1 MTRRDIPTSPETP
14 DRPLTGQIHELNL
27 MVARIFN
34 QRVKHLGLTR
44 SQWQTLFMLK
54 REDGQTQTEL
64 AERLVMAKPPLGKV
78 VDHLEQDGWVERRED
93 GNDRRV
99 KRVFLT
105 LKVGPLLDPL
115 AELVEEICVEA
126 TRSMTEGQRKTLHDL
141 LDIAHGNL
149 SEVLRRSADG
159 D

>member
-1 MTRRDIPTSPETP
+1 MAPASSEILDH
-14 DRPLTGQIHELNL
+14 PLTRQIHELNL

-44 SQWQTLFMLK
+44 TQWQTLFMLK

-64 AERLVMAKPPLGKV
+64 ADRLVMARPPLGKV
-78 VDHLEQDGWVERRED
+78 VDRLEQDGWVERRED
-93 GNDRRV
+93 RNDRRV

-105 LKVGPLLDPL
+105 PKVGPLIDPL
-115 AELVEEICVEA
+115 AELVEGICIEA
-126 TRSMTEGQRKTLHDL
+126 TKNMTEGQRKTLHDL

-149 SEVLRRSADG
+149 SEVINQTGEHD
-159 D
+159 